1 MAGAGYKAMV
11 KEVYRIGWQT
21 VHNSIVYSA
30 DDKYKLMLQECMNE
44 TVPITFP
51 AINPPTPYMYVPFP
65 FPAKTPDPCSSPKE
79 QACNQKE

>member
-11 KEVYRIGWQT
+11 KVVYRIGWQT
-21 VHNSIVYSA
+21 VHNSMVYRA
-30 DDKYKLMLQECMNE
+30 DDKYKLTLQECMNE

-51 AINPPTPYMYVPFP
+51 AIIPLLLVCVPFP